1 MVHDDSELNEVFD
14 FITSSSWILGQ
25 DENDEKKQ
33 EIKQLEKVEP
43 DLNYILLLDKLDI
56 LST

>member
-14 FITSSSWILGQ
+14 FVTSSSWILGQ